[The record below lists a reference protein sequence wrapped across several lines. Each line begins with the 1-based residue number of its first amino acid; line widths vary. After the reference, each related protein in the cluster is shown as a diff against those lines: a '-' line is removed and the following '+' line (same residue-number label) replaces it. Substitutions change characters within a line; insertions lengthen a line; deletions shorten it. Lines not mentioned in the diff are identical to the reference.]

1 MAHHNRPVPPRTP
14 SQALIDAAKQ
24 QLLSNHSQLLQLS
37 SKCSLPP
44 ADDEGVLQD
53 FTEALAAWDMQAQQ
67 SGRSSHRRYAP

>member
-1 MAHHNRPVPPRTP
+1 MAHHNRPVLSCAP
-14 SQALIDAAKQ
+14 SQALIDTAKQ

-44 ADDEGVLQD
+44 VGDEGVLQD